1 MDPALRLVG
10 SGGDTSVP
18 DPLHPQCII
27 TFHCDQHGAH
37 CTSTSSCAGSKMS
50 FARGA
55 GKPAVAVGAG
65 LSSNA
70 ISNLGVG
77 VVAVELAAAG
87 TVIGAMIG
95 GLAKGSTKAEA
106 IGGLIGALLGAA
118 AGTFVGYEV
127 KSATA

>member
-1 MDPALRLVG
+1 MDPALRLLVG

-37 CTSTSSCAGSKMS
+37 CTSTSSCPGSKMS
-50 FARGA
+50 FVRGA
-55 GKPAVAVGAG
+55 GKPAVGAG

-127 KSATA
+127 KKGATA